1 MTKRGPPTDGGVTND
16 PRSQRRMRTKTV
28 AVFATLVCLLVSLG
42 LIAPLAHAAFPG
54 RNGRIAYQLLRETGE
69 SEGAVAGGSAHSE
82 SAIESVLPSGRRQ
95 RTLLSEFSGSDVH
108 YWDPVYRPDGRKLAL
123 AFTDTITRPSLYL
136 VRTDG
141 RGRLRRLTH
150 PPRHTIGDRDPS
162 WAPDGRRLV
171 FTRGSQIRTYRAGRT
186 RRIGSFPGRY
196 VDHPAWSVRGQIAFS
211 LGGPRFYLGTDP
223 IDGRPGVIYTM
234 RPDGSHRRR
243 VVTGEHPDWS
253 PHGRWIVFNRRQGG
267 IAIIRPNR
275 RNLRVLTNDGRY
287 PDFSPDGRHIVF
299 VRTDPLGRQALVTLR
314 LSDRRTRTVV
324 RAPNSGPLP
333 FPGGGSV
340 SYHIFSPDWQPL
352 PRRR

>member
-1 MTKRGPPTDGGVTND
+1 MRAKRTGVLG
-16 PRSQRRMRTKTV
+16 
-28 AVFATLVCLLVSLG
+28 ALVGLLVG
-42 LIAPLAHAAFPG
+42 LLLAPAAQATFPG
-54 RNGRIAYQLLRETGE
+54 RNGRIAYELLRETGQI
-69 SEGAVAGGSAHSE
+69 EGAVGGGATSSE
-82 SAIESVLPSGRRQ
+82 SAIASVLPSGRRQ
-95 RTLLSEFSGSDVH
+95 RTLRGFPGSDAH
-108 YWDPVYRPDGRKLAL
+108 FWDPVYRPDGRKLAL

-150 PPRHTIGDRDPS
+150 PPQGIGDRDPS

-211 LGGPRFYLGTDP
+211 LGDP
-223 IDGRPGVIYTM
+223 TAARPGVIYTM

-299 VRTDPLGRQALVTLR
+299 VRTDPLGRQALVALR

-333 FPGGGSV
+333 LPGAGSV
-340 SYHIFSPDWQPL
+340 SYHVFSPDWQPL
-352 PRRR
+352 PRRRR

>member
-1 MTKRGPPTDGGVTND
+1 MGSPEATPTSGT
-16 PRSQRRMRTKTV
+16 
-28 AVFATLVCLLVSLG
+28 
-42 LIAPLAHAAFPG
+42 
-54 RNGRIAYQLLRETGE
+54 
-69 SEGAVAGGSAHSE
+69 AG
-82 SAIESVLPSGRRQ
+82 
-95 RTLLSEFSGSDVH
+95 
-108 YWDPVYRPDGRKLAL
+108 YRPDGRKLAL
-123 AFTDTITRPSLYL
+123 AFTDTITRPSPSTSCEPTAAGGCGGLS
-136 VRTDG
+136 
-141 RGRLRRLTH
+141 TH
-150 PPRHTIGDRDPS
+150 PPRGIGDRDPS

-171 FTRGSQIRTYRAGRT
+171 FTRGSQIRTYRAGSS

-196 VDHPAWSVRGQIAFS
+196 VDHPAWSVRAQIAFS

-223 IDGRPGVIYTM
+223 IDGRPGG
-234 RPDGSHRRR
+234 DLHHAAQHGSHRRR

-299 VRTDPLGRQALVTLR
+299 VFAPIPWAGRPSWRCAP
-314 LSDRRTRTVV
+314 SDRRTRTVV

-333 FPGGGSV
+333 QPGGGSM
-340 SYHIFSPDWQPL
+340 SYHVFSPDWQPL